1 MFAQALKKHLFFDC
15 LKSGENEMPCI
26 IPKKE
31 LKHIVM
37 GFLDEDLNNPEIAPY
52 SIQKIARTALE
63 DFKHK
68 PGEWYNPSNINFA
81 LEKLH
86 NMQRIKGS
94 ENLEILISNDGMV
107 FLDKML
113 EKIETEKHDCDCEK
127 KYENNLKNGNNN
139 KGKTKEDFFL
149 VKETFDESKKNES
162 DIQNKLEEDSQSS
175 NGFRIISI
183 FFFSIISIF

>member
-1 MFAQALKKHLFFDC
+1 MMFGQALKKHLFFDC
-15 LKSGENEMPCI
+15 WKSGEQEMPCI

-31 LKHIVM
+31 LKQILM
-37 GFLDEDLNNPEIAPY
+37 GFLDEDQNNPEIAPY
-52 SIQKIARTALE
+52 SIQKIARIALE

-86 NMQRIKGS
+86 NIHRIKGS

-113 EKIETEKHDCDCEK
+113 EKIESEKHDCDCDK
-127 KYENNLKNGNNN
+127 KYENNLNGNN
-139 KGKTKEDFFL
+139 KGKTKDDFFL
-149 VKETFDESKKNES
+149 VKDSFDESKQSES

-175 NGFRIISI
+175 NGSQPLSISLHKNL
-183 FFFSIISIF
+183 SL